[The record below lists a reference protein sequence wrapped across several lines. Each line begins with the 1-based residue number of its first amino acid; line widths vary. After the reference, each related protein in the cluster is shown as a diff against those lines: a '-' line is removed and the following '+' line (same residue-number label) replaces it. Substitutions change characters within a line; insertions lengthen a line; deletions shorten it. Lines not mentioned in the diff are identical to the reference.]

1 MAFTPGSNETD
12 TNGTTNVT
20 AVAAPAAGAT
30 RQVSQVVVHNVD
42 SAAVIANVY
51 YNTSSTVRR
60 THRATLQVGESLTV
74 GGFVLDATTD
84 SVEVDL
90 DAAHAT
96 TAPTVVSTYAD
107 IS

>member
-20 AVAAPAAGAT
+20 AVAAPAAST
-30 RQVSQVVVHNVD
+30 QRQVSQVVVHNVD
-42 SAAVIANVY
+42 TVAAVANVY
-51 YNTSSTVRR
+51 YNTNGTVRR
-60 THRATLQVGESLTV
+60 THRVTLQVGESMIV

-84 SVEVDL
+84 SIEVDL

-107 IS
+107 VS